1 MISFMVLGGPRSATT
16 WAANWL
22 TTDTTHCFHDPL
34 LEYRLDQ
41 LAQVTLPN
49 KKMGV
54 SCTSLM
60 LFPDWVNSRK
70 CPKVILFRNVDEI
83 NTSLRR
89 LGLVELGATQH
100 FARIDA
106 IKGAHL
112 FVYEQLFSLKQAK
125 IIAEILDVPFDAYR
139 YDLLRQ
145 MRVEP
150 LWRHLNVERKAAE
163 DLMARIIESRK
174 EESK

>member
-41 LAQVTLPN
+41 LAQVTLPD

-112 FVYEQLFSLKQAK
+112 FVYDQLFSLKHAK
-125 IIAEILDVPFDAYR
+125 IITEILGVPFDAYR
-139 YDLLRQ
+139 HDLLRQ

-150 LWRHLNVERKAAE
+150 LWRHLNVERKAVE